1 MVAKHW
7 INAINASFVGEYQKA
22 LRHLDYLDKFL
33 SEKDIEYHL
42 LRCAVNYG
50 LDNNSKVIESAETAI
65 DLLKNTN
72 RYNEDERNYL
82 LGYAINLG
90 KLALKKGKTSKDY
103 NSFRQI
109 DFASINLAHV
119 RRHLKKTHPLMNHP
133 DWGLENI

>member
-1 MVAKHW
+1 MVSKHW
-7 INAINASFVGEYQKA
+7 INALHAFFEGEYQKA
-22 LRHLDYLDKFL
+22 LMHLDYLDKFL
-33 SEKDIEYHL
+33 REKDVEYHL
-42 LRCAVNYG
+42 LRGAVNYG
-50 LDNNSKVIESAETAI
+50 LNNDSKALESAKNAI
-65 DLLKNTN
+65 EILKNTD

-82 LGYAINLG
+82 LAYAINFG
-90 KLALKKGKTSKDY
+90 KLALKKGKASKDY